1 MRLAIFGVGLGH
13 NIIMIIIIIMLNMFI
28 VFGVG
33 TGHTKNDTSNNSK
46 HKAESTLDWH
56 YIYCLWGWQ
65 WRN

>member
-1 MRLAIFGVGLGH
+1 
-13 NIIMIIIIIMLNMFI
+13 MLNMSI